1 MSDSSAYQDAALE
14 LAKSIA
20 LGAIPFL
27 GQAIDAYDTVE
38 SAIRWYKNNNLD
50 IEALDEAKFDF
61 ILALIGWVPGPGD
74 GVKKS
79 LRLVNKDPDR
89 YAPVLF
95 DLLRFVLDECGIKT
109 SPEELLAQIFN
120 ASRLSSAIGDI
131 REAVE
136 DSSAFDT
143 LPEIYQQGILYILD
157 QARAEMPQVVAL
169 VGRRIAR
176 FKRHTANSSAAAHL
190 RGTNS
195 KPIPNAKAPKTGTK
209 TNRSSQA
216 KKKERVKND
225 KVSKQ
230 ALRAMTGVSGE
241 HIADYICF
249 KNNGWGHWSAHD
261 KGAKGKW
268 IGRQPGR
275 NAAGKLSNGGKLFK
289 RLDPPNGTGIDAV
302 WRANG
307 KNNGKPYAIVE
318 AKASVTNLSILKR
331 SLDELNVLS
340 DNTRTIKNGG
350 KVPLMVQ
357 MSKKWIMNN
366 LQRAVGSTLRGVILR
381 EGYSRHLYYAPYP
394 YLKAHLEA
402 PSSAKDSV
410 HAKHRAIHY
419 SESEVRI
426 HINTRKSNL
435 LKQYPTHTKTLVT
448 E

>member
-14 LAKSIA
+14 LGKSIA

-38 SAIRWYKNNNLD
+38 SAIRWYKNNNHD
-50 IEALDEAKFDF
+50 GEALDEAKFDF
-61 ILALIGWVPGPGD
+61 ILSLIGWVPGPGD

-95 DLLRFVLDECGIKT
+95 DLLRFVLHECGIKT

-143 LPEIYQQGILYILD
+143 LPESYQKGILYILD
-157 QARAEMPQVVAL
+157 QARVEMPQVVAL

-176 FKRHTANSSAAAHL
+176 FKSHTANSSAAAHL

-195 KPIPNAKAPKTGTK
+195 KPLPDAKDQKTGTK
-209 TNRSSQA
+209 KNRSSPR
-216 KKKERVKND
+216 KKKEVVKND

-249 KNNGWGHWSAHD
+249 KDNGWGHWSAHD
-261 KGAKGKW
+261 KGVAGKW
-268 IGRQPGR
+268 FGRQPGR

-331 SLDELNVLS
+331 PLDELNVLS

-350 KVPLMVQ
+350 RVPLMVQ
-357 MSKKWIMNN
+357 MSHDWIRKNMN
-366 LQRAVGSTLRGVILR
+366 RSVGRILAQSVLDG
-381 EGYSRHLYYAPYP
+381 GYARHLYYVPYP
-394 YLKAHLEA
+394 YLKIHLEA
-402 PSSAKDSV
+402 PSNAKEIV
-410 HAKHRAIHY
+410 HAKHKGIHY
-419 SESEVRI
+419 SESEIKSV
-426 HINTRKSNL
+426 INTRKSYL
-435 LKQYPTHTKTLVT
+435 LKQYPTHARTLVP